1 MNVAD
6 TERKSGSGSVV
17 SSATN
22 TRLTGSWLIIAR
34 AVWLALVIPSLG
46 LCIASLIVSYQQMQ
60 TVCVDSVTCNNLPQA
75 LPVQVLHALLTLGIS
90 ASGYAALLTIL
101 NVITAAIWYG
111 VGFII
116 FWRRSDDW
124 LALLAAFVL
133 VMFNVT
139 SLSNNNVPSALA
151 LASPILALPLSVMNF
166 LGLTSLYVF
175 FLLFPMDGLSRVGWD

>member
-1 MNVAD
+1 MNRERCMNVAD

-116 FWRRSDDW
+116 FW
-124 LALLAAFVL
+124 
-133 VMFNVT
+133 
-139 SLSNNNVPSALA
+139 
-151 LASPILALPLSVMNF
+151 
-166 LGLTSLYVF
+166 
-175 FLLFPMDGLSRVGWD
+175 